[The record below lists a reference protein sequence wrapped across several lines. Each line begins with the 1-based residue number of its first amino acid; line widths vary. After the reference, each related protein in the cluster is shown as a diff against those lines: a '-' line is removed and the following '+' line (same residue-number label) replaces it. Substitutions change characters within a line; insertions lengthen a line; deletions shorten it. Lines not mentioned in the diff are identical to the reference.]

1 MSLRASHLS
10 DSNKYKRSPRATD
23 VRVQNSKLDFAKL
36 RRDYYVR
43 DLPFRFYCLLEFTL
57 LKYKLWSEHKM
68 ENLNNIT
75 QANAWMHPTGKSSP
89 LNKKQKDKPHT

>member
-10 DSNKYKRSPRATD
+10 DSNKYKRSSRSRRA
-23 VRVQNSKLDFAKL
+23 RVQNSKLDFAKL

-43 DLPFRFYCLLEFTL
+43 DLPFRFYCLEFTL
-57 LKYKLWSEHKM
+57 LEYKLWSEHKM

-75 QANAWMHPTGKSSP
+75 QANVVNMSNRKVLP
-89 LNKKQKDKPHT
+89 L